1 MTPHGPAHV
10 VAPRDRRPCDVGQL
24 LHRSTAGDAHARETI
39 IVRFLPLARRLAR
52 LYEGRGEPLEDL
64 YQTAAVGLIMAVDR
78 YSPDHGAT
86 FVAYARS
93 VILGA
98 IRHHFRDGTWPVHVP
113 RSMKD
118 RAARVV
124 RAESELTAASGSLA
138 KPEAVAAHLG
148 IGVAEVA
155 EARGALQAYRPTS
168 LDTPYVA
175 SDGGHIDRREAIGAD
190 DSGYDRVELSVGVER
205 AVRRLKPR
213 DRKILLLRLA
223 FELSQDEIA
232 GHTGIS
238 QMHVSRILRNARAV
252 LAASCG
258 LAMSGSTSQAPL
270 RRSTGVAVMGTA
282 GLEPA
287 TSRV

>member
-10 VAPRDRRPCDVGQL
+10 AAPRDRLPCDLGQL
-24 LHRSTAGDAHARETI
+24 LRRSTAGDAHARETI

-52 LYEGRGEPLEDL
+52 RYEGRGEPLEDL

-78 YSPDHGAT
+78 YSPDHGET
-86 FVAYARS
+86 FAAYARPM
-93 VILGA
+93 ILGA
-98 IRHHFRDGTWPVHVP
+98 IRHHFRDRTWPVHVP

-118 RAARVV
+118 RAVRVV
-124 RAESELTAASGSLA
+124 RAENELTAAGRSLA
-138 KPEAVAAHLG
+138 KPEVVAAHLG
-148 IGVAEVA
+148 IEVAEVA
-155 EARGALQAYRPTS
+155 EARRALEAYRPTS

-175 SDGGHIDRREAIGAD
+175 SDGDRIDRREAIGAD
-190 DSGYDRVELSVGVER
+190 DSDYERVELSVGLER
-205 AVRRLKPR
+205 ALRRLRPR
-213 DRKILLLRLA
+213 DGKILVLRLA
-223 FELSQDEIA
+223 FELTQDEIA
-232 GHTGIS
+232 GRTGIS

-252 LAASCG
+252 LTASCG

-270 RRSTGVAVMGTA
+270 RHSTGVAVMGTA